1 MDTSLRSGGAWA
13 RVAAWVILGAGFSGS
28 LQAALQNRLNGAAV
42 YDTDLNVTWL
52 TNLNLPVTN
61 SFGVAG
67 ITSAG
72 PTPGAMTW
80 QTAQNWI
87 AAMNAANYL
96 GFSTWRLPTTPQR
109 DPTCTTQDPVNQISS
124 GFNCTSSE
132 LGHLF
137 YSELGG
143 QNSKMLSGTHT
154 ANYSLFQNVQDGTY
168 WSDTTYPTDTFSAWT
183 FSFLN
188 GAEASAVKGSNVFYA
203 LAVLSGDV
211 SSPKVLPQFAFGGGW
226 YSAIYFT
233 NPGSTSV
240 AFDLTFMDTNGQP
253 LVVPAFGNNKTTVN
267 IVPKGTAMI
276 EAVNSGSLSQG
287 YVLFSLPV
295 GVTGYAVFRQSVAG
309 LPDQEALVPISS
321 ATTTSNTII
330 FDENALTTS
339 VAIVNLSSSDN
350 TVNITVLD
358 ALGGLLGTSTVL
370 IPANGSK
377 PSELRLLPGLGN
389 IVGHR
394 GTVQFSVVSGNVAVL
409 ALRFHFTSFTSI
421 PTIGQ

>member
-1 MDTSLRSGGAWA
+1 MKISLRPGGAWA

-28 LQAALQNRLNGAAV
+28 LQAALENRLNGAAV

-52 TNLNLPVTN
+52 TNLNLPMTN

-67 ITSAG
+67 ITSTG
-72 PTPGAMTW
+72 MTW

-96 GFSTWRLPTTPQR
+96 GFSTWRLPTTTQQ
-109 DPTCTTQDPVNQISS
+109 DFTCTSQDPVNHIGS
-124 GFNCTSSE
+124 GFNCTGSE

-143 QNSKMLSGTHT
+143 QNSKMLSGTHN

-168 WSDTTYPTDTFSAWT
+168 WSDTTLATDTFSAWT

-188 GAEASAVKGSNVFYA
+188 GSEAPAVKAGNLFFA

-233 NPGSTSV
+233 NSGSTSV
-240 AFDLTFMDTNGQP
+240 AFDLTFVGTDGNP
-253 LVVPAFGNNKTTVN
+253 LMVPAFGNNKTTVN
-267 IVPKGTAMI
+267 IFPKGTAMI

-321 ATTTSNTII
+321 ATATSTTMI
-330 FDENALTTS
+330 FDETALTTS

-350 TVNITVLD
+350 TVIVTVLD
-358 ALGGLLGTSTVL
+358 SQGRL
-370 IPANGSK
+370 IGQPFNVQVPANGSL
-377 PSELRLLPGLGN
+377 PSRLRDLPGGPGGT
-389 IVGHR
+389 IVGQR
-394 GTVQFSVVSGNVAVL
+394 GTVQFSVANGSVAVL
-409 ALRFHFTSFTSI
+409 GLRFHFTSFTSI
-421 PTIGQ
+421 PTIGP